1 LIVANGF
8 IILPAKQCHVG
19 AFGWRFQSRVPVVVR
34 QQPPRLATGK
44 MFKPFK
50 PPALLRK
57 VEKPVSV
64 DLTASDS
71 ESEIQ
76 HRPYKKRRLL
86 VHTVEEPVKKTL
98 PPASQA
104 VNAPRKPL
112 LVVKNTVDNKEAAS
126 SALAEGPEG
135 YYMVLWY
142 V

>member
-1 LIVANGF
+1 
-8 IILPAKQCHVG
+8 
-19 AFGWRFQSRVPVVVR
+19 
-34 QQPPRLATGK
+34 